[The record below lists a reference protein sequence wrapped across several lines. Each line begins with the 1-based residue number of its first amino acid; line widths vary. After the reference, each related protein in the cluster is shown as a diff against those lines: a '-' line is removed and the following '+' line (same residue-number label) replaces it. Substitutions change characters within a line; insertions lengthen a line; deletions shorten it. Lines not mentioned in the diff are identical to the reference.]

1 MFVLKRNNTVISRTQ
16 LRLEEWHSN
25 LSHNNTQTC
34 WESLSMVEY
43 AMCQVKMGGGG
54 GILSK
59 KKFTFEDVKV
69 PRKDNI

>member
-1 MFVLKRNNTVISRTQ
+1 MTLFGPEGREVVGVA
-16 LRLEEWHSN
+16 H
-25 LSHNNTQTC
+25 
-34 WESLSMVEY
+34 
-43 AMCQVKMGGGG
+43 QVKILHRIKYLVG